1 MNVLQTGSDDAA
13 SERTR
18 RIAAYQQGKLDARN
32 AVQDRAVL
40 QERSTA
46 ERQAY
51 DRGRRD
57 ERARRPRRRGSPLLT
72 LLVLLVAG
80 AGAFVL
86 YLAVQQGGFANGGK
100 VVDQNLANTT
110 ATATQ
115 ATRNAAD
122 RAADALENAGQ
133 TIKQKAGSGQ

>member
-72 LLVLLVAG
+72 VLVLLVAG